1 LADETP
7 ILPAHIEDTIRA
19 IAKLHADHHLEAGG
33 LQRLSRLAPKS
44 PAPETE
50 AHLLEPPLRTPFVP
64 LVPDLRSVHGGQ
76 PPGTTCRH
84 AYRGRHS
91 RVSLDACLIHKRLGP
106 RRVCP
111 ITFKCAKVSWT
122 DVTAAAF
129 SASGTPRGMRRPD
142 ASRVEDEKQVTRH
155 KHVMGESSWPG

>member
-50 AHLLEPPLRTPFVP
+50 AHLLEPPSEHLSYLWFPISDPSTADSLQERPAVMLTEAATPASALTP
-64 LVPDLRSVHGGQ
+64 ALSISGWAPDVCARLPSNAR
-76 PPGTTCRH
+76 RF
-84 AYRGRHS
+84 RG
-91 RVSLDACLIHKRLGP
+91 
-106 RRVCP
+106 
-111 ITFKCAKVSWT
+111 
-122 DVTAAAF
+122 VTAAAF